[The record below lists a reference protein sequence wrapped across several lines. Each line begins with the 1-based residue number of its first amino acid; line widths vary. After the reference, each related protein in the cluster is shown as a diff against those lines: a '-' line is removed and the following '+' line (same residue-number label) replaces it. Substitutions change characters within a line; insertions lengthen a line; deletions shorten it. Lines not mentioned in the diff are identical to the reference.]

1 MFSYREMT
9 EADNEAVADLIRY
22 NLKKYGLDIPGTVY
36 FDEGLDRLSDFY
48 GNDQMLVCKVVVHA
62 AVPV

>member
-1 MFSYREMT
+1 MFSYREMI